1 MSGRQI
7 RKGIFDSANII
18 HIKTKRKRNINF
30 IRVLSTIISFKKRTV
45 TPKKAQ
51 KHHFDFKP
59 QPDKHT
65 LNPRVLPLYNETGFC
80 NR

>member
-1 MSGRQI
+1 MSERQI
-7 RKGIFDSANII
+7 RKGILDSANII
-18 HIKTKRKRNINF
+18 HIKTKCKQNINF
-30 IRVLSTIISFKKRTV
+30 IRLLSTIISFKKKNSD
-45 TPKKAQ
+45 TPKSS

-65 LNPRVLPLYNETGFC
+65 LNPRVLPHYNEKGFC

>member
-1 MSGRQI
+1 MSERQI
-7 RKGIFDSANII
+7 RKGILDSANII
-18 HIKTKRKRNINF
+18 HIKPKCKQNINF
-30 IRVLSTIISFKKRTV
+30 IRLLSTIISFKKRTV
-45 TPKKAQ
+45 TQKAL